1 MQHTDPTT
9 VSVNPP
15 SAPSIIV
22 QHYQRVLDLS
32 DQILECAAA
41 GNWDQAG
48 EWVEQY
54 GRAIEVLKSM
64 PAPAQADADT
74 CRTLIG
80 RILQNDARL
89 RELVEPERN
98 RLNLEMGNLKRQTSV
113 LTAYSA
119 PVLTHER

>member
-1 MQHTDPTT
+1 MHTPHDNTKPVNTATT
-9 VSVNPP
+9 LVVKQYECIS
-15 SAPSIIV
+15 
-22 QHYQRVLDLS
+22 DLS
-32 DQILECAAA
+32 DQLLARAHAGKWDDAAA
-41 GNWDQAG
+41 LIQEYTLAVQALEALG
-48 EWVEQY
+48 
-54 GRAIEVLKSM
+54 
-64 PAPAQADADT
+64 APHDTDYAT

-98 RLNLEMGNLKRQTSV
+98 RLNLEMGNLKRQTTV